1 MSRRRPA
8 EREEAKR
15 HPLRAA
21 VAVGLALG
29 ISLAWAQE
37 PVPMP
42 EVNHGSM
49 DMSSVSTQGGSAPP
63 GARDPNAYADGYGF
77 GSLMPPHTSDQR
89 SFAAVL
95 ANRFEAV
102 WTDDNNFAAYDIM
115 AWYGKT
121 FDRAVLKAEGRVD
134 DGAIQEARSELLWS
148 HAVDVHW
155 DAQLGVRYD
164 SGVDPSRGWL
174 AFGVEGLA
182 PYWFDVEASA
192 YAGDQGRTALR
203 LAARYELLFTQRLI
217 LQPRF
222 EANFYGKPDP
232 ERRQGAGLSD
242 LAAGL
247 RLRYEIRREFAPYV
261 GIEWTGQFGA
271 TADFARTDGRDPGE
285 TRYVAGL
292 RFWY

>member
-8 EREEAKR
+8 ERAAAKR
-15 HPLRAA
+15 PPLRAA
-21 VAVGLALG
+21 VAVALALG
-29 ISLAWAQE
+29 LSLAWAQE

-42 EVNHGSM
+42 DMNHGGM
-49 DMSSVSTQGGSAPP
+49 DMGSMPMQGGSAPP
-63 GARDPNAYADGYGF
+63 AARDPNAYADGYDF
-77 GSLMPPHTSDQR
+77 GPLMPPHLSDQHR
-89 SFAAVL
+89 YAAVL
-95 ANRFEAV
+95 ANRFEGA
-102 WTDDNNFAAYDIM
+102 WTSERSTAAYDLK
-115 AWYGKT
+115 AWYGKSY
-121 FDRAVLKAEGRVD
+121 DHALLKAEGDVD
-134 DGAIQEARSELLWS
+134 NGVMQDARTELMWS
-148 HAVDVHW
+148 HAVAAHW
-155 DAQLGVRYD
+155 DTQLGARYD

-192 YAGDQGRTALR
+192 YAGDQGRSALR
-203 LAARYELLFTQRLI
+203 VAATYELLWTQRLI

-247 RLRYEIRREFAPYV
+247 RLRYEIRREFAPYI

-271 TADFARTDGRDPGE
+271 SADFARADGRDPEE
-285 TRYVAGL
+285 TRYVAGV